1 MPEELIRALGAIKR
15 AAALVNTRAG
25 QLDSAVGSAIAE
37 AAAEVRDGKLS
48 SHFPLIIWQ
57 TGSATQTNMNANEVI
72 ARRASQLLTQKSAAS
87 AIRVH
92 PNDHVNKGQSS
103 NDTIPTAMH
112 VATALQLKLRLLPAL
127 KQLQESLELK
137 AAAWAHIIKV
147 GRTHAQDA
155 TPLTLGQEFSGY
167 AAQVAAGVRRVEA
180 CLPDVLLLAQGATAV
195 GTGLNTWQGFDV
207 AIAEQL
213 AEDTGL
219 AFSPAPNKFEAIASH
234 DALVHVHGAL
244 NTLAASFMKIGND
257 MRLLASGPRCGI
269 GELLLPS
276 NEPGSSIMPGKVN
289 PTQCEMLTMVCCQV
303 MGNHVAVTTA
313 GALGLWEL
321 NAFKPV
327 IIANVLRSVRLLADA
342 AVSFSGK
349 CVQGCE
355 ANEAR
360 IAHHLEHTLM
370 SVTALVPHIGYDKAA
385 AIAKTAVAQHLS
397 LAQAAAQL
405 GIDDKAFRLYVDPK
419 KMLEPFALV
428 K

>member
-1 MPEELIRALGAIKR
+1 MPHPHSQCLALSAGC
-15 AAALVNTRAG
+15 AAGG
-25 QLDSAVGSAIAE
+25 Q
-37 AAAEVRDGKLS
+37 VRDGKLS

-72 ARRASQLLTQKSAAS
+72 ARRASQLLTQTSAAS
-87 AIRVH
+87 AARVH

-155 TPLTLGQEFSGY
+155 TPLTLGQEFGGY

-321 NAFKPV
+321 NAFKP
-327 IIANVLRSVRLLADA
+327 
-342 AVSFSGK
+342 G
-349 CVQGCE
+349 
-355 ANEAR
+355 
-360 IAHHLEHTLM
+360 
-370 SVTALVPHIGYDKAA
+370 P
-385 AIAKTAVAQHLS
+385 
-397 LAQAAAQL
+397 
-405 GIDDKAFRLYVDPK
+405 
-419 KMLEPFALV
+419 
-428 K
+428 

>member
-1 MPEELIRALGAIKR
+1 MPHPHSQCLALSAGC
-15 AAALVNTRAG
+15 AAGG
-25 QLDSAVGSAIAE
+25 Q
-37 AAAEVRDGKLS
+37 VRDGKLS

-72 ARRASQLLTQKSAAS
+72 ARRASQLLTQTSAAS
-87 AIRVH
+87 AVRVH

-155 TPLTLGQEFSGY
+155 TPLTLGQEFGGY

-244 NTLAASFMKIGND
+244 NTLAASFMK
-257 MRLLASGPRCGI
+257 
-269 GELLLPS
+269 
-276 NEPGSSIMPGKVN
+276 
-289 PTQCEMLTMVCCQV
+289 
-303 MGNHVAVTTA
+303 
-313 GALGLWEL
+313 
-321 NAFKPV
+321 V